1 MPSASEYQPVPSH
14 DDLHAEPSVSQDD
27 LHASASYPPR
37 LASAKASG
45 ATKYSTRKILLFLL
59 AFCAVA
65 FGSYKLGQWSFF
77 KSGLKD
83 AQTQTEPTDLEEK
96 PSDGG
101 TGIEPVTDE
110 TDMATES
117 GKLSVG

>member
-1 MPSASEYQPVPSH
+1 MPSPSEYQPVPSQ
-14 DDLHAEPSVSQDD
+14 DDLHAELSVSQDD

-37 LASAKASG
+37 LTSGKASG
-45 ATKYSTRKILLFLL
+45 TAHYSKKKILFFVL
-59 AFCAVA
+59 AFCVVA

-83 AQTQTEPTDLEEK
+83 AQTQTEPTDLAET
-96 PSDGG
+96 PSDSG
-101 TGIEPVTDE
+101 TDIEPVTDE
-110 TDMATES
+110 TDMATSS